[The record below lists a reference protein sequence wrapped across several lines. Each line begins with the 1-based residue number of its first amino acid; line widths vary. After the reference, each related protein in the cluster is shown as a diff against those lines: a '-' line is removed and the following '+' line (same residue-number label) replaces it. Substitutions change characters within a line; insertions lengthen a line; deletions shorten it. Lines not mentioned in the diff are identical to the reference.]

1 MKRINILFTGV
12 GRRVELLQAFRNAAL
27 VLNKDLK
34 IYGADMTGT
43 APALAYCDYTRKVVA
58 MKDEKYIDNLLSIC
72 EADKIDLL
80 IPTIDTDLLVLA
92 ENKEKFEVYKNE
104 LKIYLSDNEKYIL
117 DRKVELS
124 KRKSASDYIRTLI
137 LFGFVYDVD
146 YSYLRQ
152 YNETLGKISGNMNQ
166 IAKRVNST
174 GNVYEEDMAEVK
186 AIMDEV
192 WRTQKAMLKKQ
203 PLIHNG

>member
-1 MKRINILFTGV
+1 MGQVLHFEFSHARIKISVHVGSVGV
-12 GRRVELLQAFRNAAL
+12 MISKL
-27 VLNKDLK
+27 VIDQVFLV
-34 IYGADMTGT
+34 
-43 APALAYCDYTRKVVA
+43 CVVA
-58 MKDEKYIDNLLSIC
+58 VLDERYNLIVQWDNSVFPGFGFH
-72 EADKIDLL
+72 AAYHR
-80 IPTIDTDLLVLA
+80 TR
-92 ENKEKFEVYKNE
+92 KNE

-124 KRKSASDYIRTLI
+124 KRKSAADYIRTLI

-152 YNETLGKISGNMNQ
+152 YNETLGKISGNLNQ
-166 IAKRVNST
+166 IAKRINST

-186 AIMDEV
+186 TIMDEV

-203 PLIHNG
+203 PLIHNE